1 MDTSILDYLKGLA
14 RWWWVLAVGG
24 LAAALSAAVFLFAD
38 LEIPVG
44 WAWSAFG
51 VAFVVSNYLAYR
63 DLWRKVP
70 GAATVMLQRLRREA
84 EGLVALIL
92 LQEKWHED
100 YLNTEFANATPEQ
113 VRDQVREIEARSTDL
128 MRRLNIKPWGENVK
142 ELLTKSEWE
151 VFDSATS
158 TEPFPADLEEISEL
172 HLLRRYVQKRVD
184 RLDDIIAARGGRS
197 AVPTEA
203 APTRH

>member
-1 MDTSILDYLKGLA
+1 
-14 RWWWVLAVGG
+14 
-24 LAAALSAAVFLFAD
+24 
-38 LEIPVG
+38 
-44 WAWSAFG
+44 
-51 VAFVVSNYLAYR
+51 
-63 DLWRKVP
+63 
-70 GAATVMLQRLRREA
+70 MLQRLRREA
-84 EGLVALIL
+84 EGLVPLIL

-113 VRDQVREIEARSTDL
+113 VREQVREIEAQSTDL
-128 MRRLNIKPWGENVK
+128 MRRLNIKPWGEKVK

-172 HLLRRYVQKRVD
+172 HRLRRYVQKRVD

-197 AVPTEA
+197 AVPTDA